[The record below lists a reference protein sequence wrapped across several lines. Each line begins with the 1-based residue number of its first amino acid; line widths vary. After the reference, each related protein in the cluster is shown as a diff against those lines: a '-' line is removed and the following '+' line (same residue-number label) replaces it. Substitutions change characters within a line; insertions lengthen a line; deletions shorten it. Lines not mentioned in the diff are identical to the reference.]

1 MGFCVAMTKNGRRK
15 RTGDAVH
22 GDLALAHALEQARLR
37 ARCGAV
43 DLIGEEQVAECRAGA
58 ENEIVCFLV
67 EVVEA
72 RDVAGKQVGR
82 ELDAG

>member
-1 MGFCVAMTKNGRRK
+1 M
-15 RTGDAVH
+15 
-22 GDLALAHALEQARLR
+22 
-37 ARCGAV
+37 
-43 DLIGEEQVAECRAGA
+43 RAGA

-82 ELDAG
+82 ELDAVKLQTDGLCK